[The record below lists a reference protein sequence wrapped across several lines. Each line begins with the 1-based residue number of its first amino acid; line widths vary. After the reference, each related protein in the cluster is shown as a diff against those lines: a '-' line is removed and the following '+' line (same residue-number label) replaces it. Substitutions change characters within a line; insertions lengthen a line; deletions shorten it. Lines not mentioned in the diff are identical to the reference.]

1 MTKEELRRKA
11 LTISPPMI
19 KPKEPSKRE
28 KLHFWWADVKLFF
41 RKGKGIAIIVLTAY
55 IATIVIFVLSYI
67 TVHYLHLALRF

>member
-1 MTKEELRRKA
+1 MTKEELRRKE

-19 KPKEPSKRE
+19 KPKEPSIRE

-67 TVHYLHLALRF
+67 TVHYLHLVLRF